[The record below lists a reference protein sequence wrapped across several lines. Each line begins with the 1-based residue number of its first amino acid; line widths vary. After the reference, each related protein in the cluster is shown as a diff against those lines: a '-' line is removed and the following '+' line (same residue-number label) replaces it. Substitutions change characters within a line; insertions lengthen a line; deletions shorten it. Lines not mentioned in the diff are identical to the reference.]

1 MGRDIGM
8 KHYFNLFFTKLKTVL
23 NYLLIKVRI
32 QSMKNMYIQEEHN
45 KVRGVIN
52 MHQFTYSWI
61 TINMTSKNQSRQL
74 LREGEINL
82 QHY

>member
-1 MGRDIGM
+1 
-8 KHYFNLFFTKLKTVL
+8 
-23 NYLLIKVRI
+23 
-32 QSMKNMYIQEEHN
+32 MKNMYIQEDHN